1 MTAQV
6 LFSPKHVI
14 LPVSANADR
23 AVLSLQAG
31 SMRTASGLA
40 GLNVAV
46 DPSHRCVVR
55 VSAMRQRDGR
65 SDAVAPT
72 ERIAPS
78 GLAHPR
84 EKDALSGTTE
94 PASLGRW
101 TPSAGAVANG
111 RAAIGQAATSSS
123 AAYHRAEG
131 LHYSCQPT

>member
-1 MTAQV
+1 
-6 LFSPKHVI
+6 VI
-14 LPVSANADR
+14 SPVSANAGR
-23 AVLSLQAG
+23 AVLASQAG

-46 DPSHRCVVR
+46 DPSHRCAAR
-55 VSAMRQRDGR
+55 ASAMRQRDGP
-65 SDAVAPT
+65 SDAVAQT

-78 GLAHPR
+78 ELAHRR

-111 RAAIGQAATSSS
+111 HAAIGRAATSSS
-123 AAYHRAEG
+123 AASHRAEG
-131 LHYSCQPT
+131 LRSSYQPA